1 MFKLG
6 EYYEDE
12 AKQIVVYLKDAGM
25 KVEQKACL
33 HAEPDAMTYLE
44 GRLSEL
50 RGEIEDIETYE
61 RYLEALKAVLAEGA
75 TIADLR
81 DRFYCEIEPA
91 WAEKK
96 RQAVEILNTP
106 TQSLSDEESEAAKRR
121 LMEVFNEANMLNVA
135 EMDRAFDFVVT
146 ALSRNEIEPGQDV
159 GDRLDDP
166 ILRIAVNPREYKG
179 HKLLRQTFS
188 VEFVKQYELYIDEFT
203 APLYNEIDEEFQE
216 SNSEE
221 FFMIKALG
229 ILIES
234 LVEEPFQGKI
244 DMEDFAEMCNL
255 RLDSD
260 GDLLEIDGS
269 FVAEDIARVL
279 EKNGLIKVK
288 GDKIK
293 WKG

>member
-1 MFKLG
+1 MLKLG

-12 AKQIVVYLKDAGM
+12 VKQIVIYLKDAGI

-33 HAEPDAMTYLE
+33 YAEPDVSVYLE
-44 GRLSEL
+44 GRQSEL

-61 RYLEALKAVLAEGA
+61 RYLAALKTVLAKGA
-75 TIADLR
+75 TIADFR
-81 DRFYCEIEPA
+81 DLFYCEIDPE

-96 RQAVEILNTP
+96 RQAVEILSTP
-106 TQSLSDEESEAAKRR
+106 TQSLSEEESEAAKRR
-121 LMEVFNEANMLNVA
+121 LMEVFNEANMLDVD

-146 ALSRNEIEPGQDV
+146 ILSRNEIEPGQDA
-159 GDRLDDP
+159 GDRLNDP
-166 ILRIAVNPREYKG
+166 ILRIPVNPREYKG

-221 FFMIKALG
+221 FFMIKTLG

-234 LVEEPFQGKI
+234 LVDEPFEGKI
-244 DMEDFAEMCNL
+244 DLEDFAEMCDL

-260 GDLLEIDGS
+260 GDLLKIDGS
-269 FVAEDIARVL
+269 LVAEEIAKVL
-279 EKNGLIKVK
+279 EKKGLVKIK